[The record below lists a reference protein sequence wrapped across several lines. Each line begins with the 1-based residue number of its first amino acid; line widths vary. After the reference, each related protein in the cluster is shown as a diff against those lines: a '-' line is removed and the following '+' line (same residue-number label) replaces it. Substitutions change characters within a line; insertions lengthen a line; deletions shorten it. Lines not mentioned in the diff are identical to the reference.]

1 VETPGIKPG
10 RCRSGKK
17 EFFMVKKSAR
27 RTRRTHTP
35 AFKAR
40 VALAALRENK
50 TLAELCRQFELHPN
64 QITEWKRQLLEHAAE
79 AFGGG
84 AQTAETVDLAP
95 SIASRVHD
103 RHGSQ
108 LQRPPLGAQVG
119 GIEVAPRII
128 AAHLVSTYRLQGNGG
143 KNDANDAAAICEAA
157 SRATMRFV
165 PIKTV
170 TQQGMLCVH
179 RLRLCPLWHARGRQ
193 H

>member
-10 RCRSGKK
+10 RSRSGKK

-40 VALAALRENK
+40 VALAALREDK

-84 AQTAETVDLAP
+84 TQAAEPVDLAP
-95 SIASRVHD
+95 LHAKI
-103 RHGSQ
+103 GQ
-108 LQRPPLGAQVG
+108 LTLENDFLEGALTKAG
-119 GIEVAPRII
+119 LLSAKR
-128 AAHLVSTYRLQGNGG
+128 
-143 KNDANDAAAICEAA
+143 
-157 SRATMRFV
+157 
-165 PIKTV
+165 
-170 TQQGMLCVH
+170 
-179 RLRLCPLWHARGRQ
+179 
-193 H
+193 